1 LNTPETQSG
10 GSLEPVGSARWR
22 VRFMCKGGGY
32 HPVWYG
38 EHEGPTIQRDAVEM
52 AAKAYLRS
60 QKHWLKRI
68 DVIEADE
75 KPNGTDHRLRATDFW
90 HATEASSRGS
100 VHPPCSAKS

>member
-1 LNTPETQSG
+1 MKTKDLKRKQKAQPG
-10 GSLEPVGSARWR
+10 GSLKPVGSARWR

-60 QKHWLKRI
+60 QKYWLKRI
-68 DVIEADE
+68 DMIEADE
-75 KPNGTDHRLRATDFW
+75 KPN
-90 HATEASSRGS
+90 ERGQARREQ
-100 VHPPCSAKS
+100 PKT